1 MKKQNKEMIILPSSY
16 LGNVE
21 YFYHLLNNPTV
32 VIDIHEPFQKQTYR
46 SRCEIMTANGRMNLS
61 VPVERP
67 DGSDTVFNKILIA
80 YQEDWQKDHL
90 RSIESAYRKT
100 PYYEFYVD
108 QIMAIFEKKHQLLW
122 QLNQELTNF
131 MIDKMGLSTE
141 IDFSAEASPL
151 AENDFRAT
159 LNPKNDSGFR
169 TQRYIQPFEE
179 THGFQANLSSLDL
192 LFNEGPNSISVLQE
206 STIESTN

>member
-1 MKKQNKEMIILPSSY
+1 MIILPSSY

-21 YFYHLLNNPTV
+21 YFYHLLKNASV
-32 VIDIHEPFQKQTYR
+32 LIDIHEPFQKQTYR

-67 DGSDTVFNKILIA
+67 DGSSTVFNNVLIS

-100 PYYEFYVD
+100 PYYEYYID
-108 QIMAIFEKKHQLLW
+108 QLIEIFQKKHELLW
-122 QLNQELTNF
+122 QLNQELCNF
-131 MIDKMGLSTE
+131 MIDKMAL
-141 IDFSAEASPL
+141 SAECEFSTKPSVL
-151 AENDFRAT
+151 AENDFRVT
-159 LNPKNDSGFR
+159 LNPKNDTGFR
-169 TQRYIQPFEE
+169 AHRYIQPFEE

-192 LFNEGPNSISVLQE
+192 LFNEGPNSISILQE
-206 STIESTN
+206 STF